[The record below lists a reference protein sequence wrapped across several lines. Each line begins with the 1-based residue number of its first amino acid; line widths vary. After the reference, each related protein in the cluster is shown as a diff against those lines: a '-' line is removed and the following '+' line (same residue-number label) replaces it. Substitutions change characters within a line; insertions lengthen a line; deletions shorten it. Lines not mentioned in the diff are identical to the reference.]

1 MQVESVCTIIASMPF
16 REEAEFVQAYKC
28 KSKIMV
34 GDLCLSPG
42 SEILTHHYC
51 DPIAILK

>member
-1 MQVESVCTIIASMPF
+1 MPF

-28 KSKIMV
+28 KNKIMV
-34 GDLCLSPG
+34 GDLYLSPG
-42 SEILTHHYC
+42 SEIQTHHYC